1 MNSMSSERPYI
12 EINTAAGAKQLV
24 LGREPISIGRH
35 SENKLVL
42 ADNMASRFH
51 CVIEKVPDGYLLR
64 DLGASNG
71 TFVNG
76 RKIKSALLQPGD
88 VVRVG
93 STELV
98 LVLPDSQF
106 SPPTLDDLQEL
117 GQVVSQ
123 DGGDGDVLTDDD
135 IVDEGE
141 PIALEGGGDDVGFSA
156 ASLDM
161 SDYEHRL
168 RQMAEA
174 ALSKP
179 FGESDI
185 TLLNPRGQTVAS
197 GYTPKGQQRTVTDL
211 FRLVLLVC
219 FRGRATDV
227 HLEPKGE
234 YFSLRLRSDG
244 VMVDAAKLPNQI
256 GIRLAALVK
265 IISEIDPSQKTAI
278 QEGHFS
284 SRVPGTGP
292 DSVGGTRRVD
302 YRVSFAPSVFGQK
315 LVLRILDAAVAPA
328 KISNLML
335 PDWME
340 EELTRAIEQDAGMVL
355 VCGPTGS
362 GKTSTLYS
370 AVRSLDLKQRNVVTI
385 EDPVEIQIEGVTQLP
400 VDDEK
405 GKGFAELLRT
415 VLRQDPDVILVGE
428 IRDAETARIAM
439 QASITGHLVFSTVH
453 TKDSIGTI
461 FRLLDLG
468 VEPYLLTQALQL
480 ILAQRL
486 VRKLCSQCKQA
497 VPLTDA
503 QRARMGP
510 AAEGVEQV
518 YAPVGCYRCLN
529 TGYAGRRAVF
539 EMLNTNEELRD
550 AIIQNPTSAAI
561 SKALASHRFQKLQH
575 TAYELVAA
583 GEVAFD
589 EADRA
594 VGR

>member
-1 MNSMSSERPYI
+1 MAGERPYI
-12 EINTAAGAKQLV
+12 EINTAAGNKQLV
-24 LGREPISIGRH
+24 LGRDPISIGRH
-35 SENKLVL
+35 AENKLVL
-42 ADNMASRFH
+42 DDKMASRFH

-76 RKIKSALLQPGD
+76 RKVKSAILQPGD

-98 LVLPDSQF
+98 LVLPESDF
-106 SPPTLDDLQEL
+106 SPPTLDDLHEL
-117 GQVVSQ
+117 ASAQSNG
-123 DGGDGDVLTDDD
+123 DGEGDVLTEDDLV
-135 IVDEGE
+135 VDDSA
-141 PIALEGGGDDVGFSA
+141 PIAMEGGDDVGFNA
-156 ASLDM
+156 AMLEG
-161 SDYEHRL
+161 SDYEHNL

-174 ALSKP
+174 SFTKP

-185 TLLNPRGQTVAS
+185 VLLNPRGQTVAAA
-197 GYTPKGQQRTVTDL
+197 YTPKGQQRNVTDL
-211 FRLVLLVC
+211 FRLLLLVC
-219 FRGRATDV
+219 FRGRATDI

-234 YFSLRLRSDG
+234 YYSLRLRSDG
-244 VMVDAAKLPNQI
+244 VMVDAAKLPNSV
-256 GIRLAALVK
+256 GVRLAAFVK

-284 SRVPGTGP
+284 SRVPGQGAG
-292 DSVGGTRRVD
+292 SVGGLRRVD

-315 LVLRILDAAVAPA
+315 LVIRILDAAVAPV

-335 PDWME
+335 PGWME
-340 EELTRAIEQDAGMVL
+340 EELSRAIEQDAGMVL

-362 GKTSTLYS
+362 GKTSTLYA
-370 AVRSLDLKQRNVVTI
+370 AVRSLDLMQRNVTTI

-400 VDDEK
+400 VDEEHD
-405 GKGFAELLRT
+405 KGFSNLLRT

-439 QASITGHLVFSTVH
+439 QASITGHLVFSTLH
-453 TKDSIGTI
+453 TKDTIGTI

-480 ILAQRL
+480 IVAQRL
-486 VRKLCSQCKQA
+486 VRKLCPHCKKA
-497 VPLTDA
+497 VALTDA
-503 QRARMGP
+503 QRQRMGKF
-510 AAEGVEQV
+510 AEGVDQI
-518 YAPVGCYRCLN
+518 YAPVGCARCMG
-529 TGYAGRRAVF
+529 TGYSGRRAVF

-550 AIIQNPTSAAI
+550 AIIQNPTSASI
-561 SKALASHRFQKLQH
+561 SKALEGHTFQKLQH
-575 TAYELVAA
+575 NAYELVAK